1 MVIPNTKQ
9 VDIDE
14 FIRMLEQDEILVDEN
29 GLALNVELD
38 ITDDQLRD
46 MGLIEL
52 KD

>member
-1 MVIPNTKQ
+1 MVIPNTKR
-9 VDIDE
+9 VDVDE
-14 FIRMLEQDEILVDEN
+14 FIRMLEQDEILVDED

-38 ITDDQLRD
+38 IADDQLRD